1 MSKKEEIQKSFLE
14 NFRVHKKFEVRLRII
29 KLKAV
34 QKSGS
39 HPFESI
45 KQLFYWIA
53 LWHNK

>member
-53 LWHNK
+53 L